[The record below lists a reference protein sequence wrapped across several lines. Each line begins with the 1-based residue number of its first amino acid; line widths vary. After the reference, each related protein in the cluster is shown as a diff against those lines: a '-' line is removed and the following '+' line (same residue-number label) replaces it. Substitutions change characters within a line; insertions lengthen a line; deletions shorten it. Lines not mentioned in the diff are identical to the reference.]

1 MWFILAEEMK
11 GNTDVDK
18 KDKKKSE
25 YFRSAVQKVAKD
37 VKHSARVEEGSI
49 VDGAIK
55 LKRSLFPKK

>member
-1 MWFILAEEMK
+1 MAEEMK

>member
-1 MWFILAEEMK
+1 MLAEEMK

-18 KDKKKSE
+18 KEKKKSK
-25 YFRSAVQKVAKD
+25 YFRSVVQKVAKD

>member
-1 MWFILAEEMK
+1 MAEEMK
-11 GNTDVDK
+11 SNTDVDK
-18 KDKKKSE
+18 KDKKKSGH
-25 YFRSAVQKVAKD
+25 FRSAVQKVAKD